1 MSGTTFDA
9 LSATRTLRDA
19 GFEDRQAEAVA
30 GVVRHAIAVDR
41 STLAT
46 KADLRAGLAE
56 VKADIARVEAKLEA
70 KLDAHISSTRWVFG
84 LIAALQVMM
93 AARLFGVL

>member
-30 GVVRHAIAVDR
+30 GVVRHAVAVDR

-46 KADLRAGLAE
+46 KADLHAGLAE
-56 VKADIARVEAKLEA
+56 VKAEISRVEA

-84 LIAALQVMM
+84 LLVALQFLM
-93 AARLFGVL
+93 AARLFGAL